1 MLLAAPVQ
9 AQTLGAAGTF
19 SVLGGSTVTNTG
31 ATILIGDLGVN
42 PGSAI
47 VGFPPGSVTRT
58 IYTGADAPG
67 IAAHAATVAA

>member
-1 MLLAAPVQ
+1 VQ

-47 VGFPPGSVTRT
+47 VGFPPGSVTGTSTREQMRQ
-58 IYTGADAPG
+58 GSRLMRPR
-67 IAAHAATVAA
+67 